1 MDKFPQIPTVEE
13 LKAHATELKGKVPQ
27 TAQEYFD
34 HVTGKVAKTKVVSDL
49 VTDVKENPAKVGCE
63 AGLSA
68 LAGAAVFAGLRFY
81 DSYVAGKKDDGNKNE
96 PVAVPVTVEESKEN
110 CWE

>member
-13 LKAHATELKGKVPQ
+13 LKAHATELKSKVPQ
-27 TAQEYFD
+27 NAQEYFD

-49 VTDVKENPAKVGCE
+49 VADVKENPTKVGCE

-96 PVAVPVTVEESKEN
+96 PVTVEESKES